1 MAITTEQGILA
12 MLKVYYA
19 KEGLQNLLFRNDPF
33 LKMVKKNRV
42 EGKQQN
48 FSAMYSRGGAVSAN
62 YVTAKNIAKTTSAQ
76 AKEFQVVPGQLFSA
90 CVFNNAELLASK
102 TQRGAYLPVASAKMF
117 ANAESFRKTLA
128 VAVYG
133 SGHGEIYTATAA
145 MGFTV
150 AEKAYT
156 LPTSA
161 IMGIDIGS
169 KIDVFAV
176 DSGAVDYSTVK
187 CTLTVTAID
196 MASKSVKATS
206 DKAYAGAI
214 GDVLAIAGCSAAD
227 GTPLLPVG
235 IAGWLPVTAPAAND
249 NFFGVNRSVAP
260 DRLAGN
266 RISGTGKTK
275 IEAIKEAILQVAR
288 YGSKA
293 DMIVMNDAD
302 RLALANEI
310 ENKTYFTKV
319 DGGKGKTKAEVGYSD
334 IGFSVDKNFLD
345 NVIGSP
351 YCPEGVAYILDS
363 EAVELWTYSNADK
376 INDGATDPYKPEVD
390 GENGV
395 QDKPYQL
402 LVDDL
407 FSIQPG
413 EETAS
418 GPAALV
424 SINFYGEFVVTNP
437 SMCAVIKF

>member
-1 MAITTEQGILA
+1 MAISTEQGILA

-62 YVTAKNIAKTTSAQ
+62 YLTAKSLASTTAQ
-76 AKEFQVVPGQLFSA
+76 AKEFQVTPGQLFSA
-90 CVFNNAELLASK
+90 CVFNNKELLASK

-133 SGHGEIYTATAA
+133 TGHGELFSNTAA
-145 MGFTV
+145 LAMTADTDV
-150 AEKAYT
+150 AQT
-156 LPTSA
+156 WPVHA
-161 IMGIDIGS
+161 IMGVDIGS
-169 KIDVFAV
+169 QVEYKATADATTV
-176 DSGAVDYSTVK
+176 GATGTV
-187 CTLTVTAID
+187 VAID
-196 MASKSVKATS
+196 MASKTVTVKPDTT
-206 DKAYAGAI
+206 YTLAI
-214 GDVLAIAGCSAAD
+214 GGVVCIAGCTD
-227 GTPLLPVG
+227 GDGNALLPVG
-235 IAGWLPVTAPAAND
+235 IAGWLPVTAPTSGD
-249 NFFGVNRSVAP
+249 SFFGVDRSVAP

-266 RISGTGKTK
+266 RYVAGVGESK
-275 IEAIKEAILQVAR
+275 IEAIKNAILQVSR

-293 DMIVMNDAD
+293 DIIVMNDAD

-319 DGGKGKTKAEVGYSD
+319 DGGKSKAKAEVGFAD

-351 YCPEGVAYILDS
+351 YCPEGVAYVLDS

-376 INDGATDPYKPEVD
+376 INDGATDPYKPEVS
-390 GENGV
+390 GETDV

-413 EETAS
+413 VDTAS
-418 GPAALV
+418 GPAAPV